1 MNKKKSHARF
11 SEIPTDA
18 QKTSTTKSTDTDTDT
33 GTGTNTEYDDF
44 ELLEHLESLQEEMED
59 LGVSTL
65 AEVVERIATLH
76 HRLDEE

>member
-1 MNKKKSHARF
+1 VNKKKSHARF

-18 QKTSTTKSTDTDTDT
+18 KETSTPASTD
-33 GTGTNTEYDDF
+33 TGTNTEYDDF